1 MSQRCVL
8 VRCRDC
14 GGTGIGKEAF
24 TQCEYCLGQM
34 HINVDRTK
42 DGGVPDGYTEWREID
57 LGPVPL
63 NPLTLRTDATR

>member
-1 MSQRCVL
+1 
-8 VRCRDC
+8 
-14 GGTGIGKEAF
+14 
-24 TQCEYCLGQM
+24 M
-34 HINVDRTK
+34 HINVDRTS